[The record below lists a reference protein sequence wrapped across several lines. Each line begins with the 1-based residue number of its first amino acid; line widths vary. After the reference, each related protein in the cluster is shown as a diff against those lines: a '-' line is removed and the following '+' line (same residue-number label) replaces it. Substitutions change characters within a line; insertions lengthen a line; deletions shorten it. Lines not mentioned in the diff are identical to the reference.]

1 MFVTNNHYRFNH
13 PLASADETYW
23 NLVHKTLHTTWLYS
37 VIEYL
42 DGVESI
48 SDILLIPDVH
58 LLEDILKNKGIMVKE
73 IYLVTPGYI
82 NKSDDWKMNK
92 IAYMGKAPNK
102 DDGTI
107 IYKYILTNGE
117 VIHESLRELDTKSL
131 EFETIFEV

>member
-1 MFVTNNHYRFNH
+1 MFVTNNRYRFSH
-13 PLASADETYW
+13 PLASADETYL

-42 DGVESI
+42 DGVKSI

-58 LLEDILKNKGIMVKE
+58 LLEVILKNKGIIVKE
-73 IYLVTPGYI
+73 IYVVTPGYI

-92 IAYMGKAPNK
+92 IVYMGKAPNK
-102 DDGTI
+102 DDGTVV
-107 IYKYILTNGE
+107 YKYILSNGE
-117 VIHESLRELDTKSL
+117 VMHESLRKLDLKTL